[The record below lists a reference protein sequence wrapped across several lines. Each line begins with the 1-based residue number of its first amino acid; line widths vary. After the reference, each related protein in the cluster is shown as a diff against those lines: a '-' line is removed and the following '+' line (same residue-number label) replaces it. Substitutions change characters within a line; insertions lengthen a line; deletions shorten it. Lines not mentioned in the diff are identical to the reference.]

1 MESPARG
8 AGEMRRAEAMK
19 TLIAAATLS
28 IALAGIAGANE
39 PYGEKPL
46 DANTAQTF
54 QSTAAG
60 VRSEMRPG
68 GRYAFVNTTE
78 RARVDAAL
86 SDIDKVY
93 AERGDGRMDQDA
105 KVRVFND
112 QELVN
117 SILERRPDRTIC
129 SNEVATGSLVRVT
142 KCATY
147 AVELGVRDAS
157 LRD

>member
-1 MESPARG
+1 MQWPERD
-8 AGEMRRAEAMK
+8 AGETRRVEAMK
-19 TLIAAATLS
+19 TLIAAAVLTM
-28 IALAGIAGANE
+28 ALAAVAGAHE

-54 QSTAAG
+54 QTSAAS

-68 GRYAFVNTTE
+68 GRYAFVSPAE
-78 RARVDAAL
+78 RARIDAAL

-93 AERGDGRMDQDA
+93 AEHGGLDGQDS

-117 SILERRPDRTIC
+117 AILERRDERTIC
-129 SNEVATGSLVRVT
+129 SNAVATGSLVRVT

-147 AVELGVRDAS
+147 AHEFGTRDAS

>member
-1 MESPARG
+1 
-8 AGEMRRAEAMK
+8 MK
-19 TLIAAATLS
+19 NLIAAAATLS

-39 PYGEKPL
+39 SYGEKPL

-54 QSTAAG
+54 QTSAAS

-68 GRYAFVNTTE
+68 GRYGFVNTAE

-86 SDIDKVY
+86 ADIDKVY
-93 AERGDGRMDQDA
+93 AERGGGLTDQDA
-105 KVRVFND
+105 KVRVYND

-117 SILERRPDRTIC
+117 SILEQRASRTIC
-129 SNEVATGSLVRVT
+129 ANEVATGSLVRVT

-147 AVELGVRDAS
+147 AVELGERDAS

>member
-1 MESPARG
+1 
-8 AGEMRRAEAMK
+8 MK
-19 TLIAAATLS
+19 TLIAAAVLTM
-28 IALAGIAGANE
+28 ALAAVAGAHE

-54 QSTAAG
+54 QSSAAG
-60 VRSEMRPG
+60 IRSEMRPG
-68 GRYAFVNTTE
+68 GRYAFVNPAE
-78 RARVDAAL
+78 RARIDAAL
-86 SDIDKVY
+86 ADIDKVY
-93 AERGDGRMDQDA
+93 AEHGALEGQDA

-117 SILERRPDRTIC
+117 AILERRAVRTIC
-129 SNEVATGSLVRVT
+129 ANEVATGSLVRVT

-147 AVELGVRDAS
+147 AHESGGRDAS

>member
-1 MESPARG
+1 
-8 AGEMRRAEAMK
+8 MK

-39 PYGEKPL
+39 PNSEKPL

-54 QSTAAG
+54 QTSAAG

-68 GRYAFVNTTE
+68 GRYAFVSAAE
-78 RARVDAAL
+78 RTRVETAL
-86 SDIDKVY
+86 GDIDKAY
-93 AERGDGRMDQDA
+93 AERDGRLDQDT

-117 SILERRPDRTIC
+117 SILERRGDRMIC
-129 SNEVATGSLVRVT
+129 ANEVATGSLVRQT
-142 KCATY
+142 RCATY
-147 AVELGVRDAS
+147 AHDLGRRGASPRD
-157 LRD
+157 

>member
-1 MESPARG
+1 
-8 AGEMRRAEAMK
+8 MR
-19 TLIAAATLS
+19 TLIAAAVIT
-28 IALAGIAGANE
+28 IGLAGTAGAHE

-54 QSTAAG
+54 QSSAAG

-68 GRYAFVNTTE
+68 GRYAFVNPAE
-78 RARVDAAL
+78 RARIDAAL
-86 SDIDKVY
+86 TDIDRIY
-93 AERGDGRMDQDA
+93 AEHGGLDGQDA
-105 KVRVFND
+105 KVRVYND

-117 SILERRPDRTIC
+117 AILERRDERTIC
-129 SNEVATGSLVRVT
+129 SNQVATGSLVRVT

-147 AVELGVRDAS
+147 AHEFGTRDAS